1 MQDLLMR
8 FTRSVISHPLLRFV
22 EDLNSRILKLKMSWR
37 IKYSFFQSMQ
47 FAYETKNQQM
57 SKLIFSLKF
66 LSNSR
71 TRGTI
76 LLYTLSAQGACCDMY
91 AVEDVKSKY

>member
-8 FTRSVISHPLLRFV
+8 FTPSVISHPLLRFV

-47 FAYETKNQQM
+47 FAYETKNNRC
-57 SKLIFSLKF
+57 L
-66 LSNSR
+66 N
-71 TRGTI
+71 
-76 LLYTLSAQGACCDMY
+76 
-91 AVEDVKSKY
+91 